1 MIIKGDGFE
10 RLYVGKLIADPKVS
24 TFGEKQYTKT
34 RFTVRY
40 GEDKRDIIDVE
51 TVFEL
56 ADRCKE
62 LKKFDPVIV
71 IGTLDNWTD
80 KEGKKRWF
88 LNAELVTADMTV
100 IYRAAQNSGI
110 SSAAVGF
117 PEAEGFTEL
126 EDDKLPFD

>member
-24 TFGEKQYTKT
+24 TFGEKQYSKT

-40 GEDKRDIIDVE
+40 GEGRQDIIDVE

-71 IGTLDNWTD
+71 VGTLLNWTD

-88 LNAELVTADMTV
+88 LNAEMVAADVTV

-110 SSAAVGF
+110 ISA
-117 PEAEGFTEL
+117 AEGFTEL
-126 EDDKLPFD
+126 EDDKLPFE

>member
-34 RFTVRY
+34 RFAVRF
-40 GEDKRDIIDVE
+40 GENKQDIIDVE

-71 IGTLDNWTD
+71 VGTLHNWTD
-80 KEGKKRWF
+80 KEGKKHWF

-110 SSAAVGF
+110 ISAAVGF